1 MAFADRSLEATE
13 RQATPRTGQLVAGAG
28 ILLAAVVATLTARQL
43 VPAGAVAPVIVTLLF
58 AGSAVAAALAFLFR
72 RDQSRVLWLD
82 FAGGMTFVGI
92 VISVFIEPDQL
103 AALLAASNQ
112 PE

>member
-1 MAFADRSLEATE
+1 MAFADRSLETTD
-13 RQATPRTGQLVAGAG
+13 RHATPRTGQLIAWVG
-28 ILLAAVVATLTARQL
+28 ILLAAAIAAVTARQL
-43 VPAGAVAPVIVTLLF
+43 LPAGAVAPVVVTLLF

-72 RDQSRVLWLD
+72 RDQLRILWLD

-103 AALLAASNQ
+103 AGLFAASNP